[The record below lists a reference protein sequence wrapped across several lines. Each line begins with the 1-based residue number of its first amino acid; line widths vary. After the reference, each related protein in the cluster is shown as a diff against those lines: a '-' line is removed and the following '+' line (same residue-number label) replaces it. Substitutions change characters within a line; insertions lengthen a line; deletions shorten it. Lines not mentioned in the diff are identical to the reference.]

1 MGDLKG
7 LVESLKRENEEKN
20 KTIAQ
25 LQQRVEDLEQY
36 TRQDDLIISGLKTQH
51 KSYARATVTEAVT
64 DNQNAPEDELGSLEA
79 QVTTFIDKNM
89 GISLMDADVSTC
101 HTLPGKKDTPNIVI
115 RLANRKV
122 KNKVL
127 RQAKQ

>member
-1 MGDLKG
+1 M
-7 LVESLKRENEEKN
+7 
-20 KTIAQ
+20 
-25 LQQRVEDLEQY
+25 
-36 TRQDDLIISGLKTQH
+36 
-51 KSYARATVTEAVT
+51 TEAVT

-122 KNKVL
+122 KNKIL
-127 RQAKQ
+127 RQAKQLKGTNVYINEHLTAKNTWTGQYLDQKLPNIHQAPEWKWTTYCKA